1 MQKFLLLAA
10 ASMTAMSM
18 SAQTFGLEHAMAEKS
33 AINHFLNTEIG
44 KNFSEQQV
52 LDAMQQGKAMAG
64 CRKAKANESITI
76 INETFDKWTAG
87 SNDEPDATLLNADD
101 QEAVDALC
109 DEPGWTA
116 FYCTQA
122 GGAVYQSFDEVGD
135 NGPGYLMT
143 RDFDMT
149 KNQGVFR
156 FSARV
161 KNVNPNATAANLQ
174 YFVLNNDPEHM
185 EMKQANTLHMEYGE
199 WTDVEFIAH
208 VNTVYTAIMFYSW
221 SGKVLVDEVKV
232 EELLYALDTPT
243 NIQIAPVSGNAIK
256 VSCDPVEG
264 ATQYTFNAYSRN
276 SSDTFTATVN
286 EPEVTFEGWFNAK
299 EDVIVRVVASNDTE
313 DSYEGVTY
321 GPLIYNG
328 EVETPVALAATNVT
342 ENGFTAN
349 WEPSLWANTYEVSLV
364 RNHTVGDEPETI
376 YYMQEDFSEVTLDI
390 NDPSSTLM
398 TTDGNPVSLD
408 PYMNAKGW
416 NAYLVSLSTGMLA
429 LTNIYEAYGFPGMMF
444 TNEKD
449 FSFGGGKVRIS
460 GMGMTMA
467 DDVVVKVGFAEKQLT
482 MMGYSYNFLD
492 GAQEFEMS
500 PSGSMFDVEIEGG
513 TESSILL
520 IKMVDASPT
529 GDMAVFA
536 TLNISAEAAPGD
548 QFSAPYATVV
558 TPSDATSYDV
568 EVAFPAGDSFTYS
581 IVGKYGDKAS
591 AASEVITVE
600 APDPV
605 KLDRMEAHEQI
616 NAIFTL
622 DGRRVKANSLNELQ
636 NGTYIV
642 RGEKVMK

>member
-1 MQKFLLLAA
+1 
-10 ASMTAMSM
+10 MTAMSM

-64 CRKAKANESITI
+64 CRKAKANESINI

-87 SNDEPDATLLNADD
+87 SNDEPDATLVDVDN

-135 NGPGYLMT
+135 DGPGYLMT

-232 EELLYALDTPT
+232 EELLYTLDTPT
-243 NIQIAPVSGNAIK
+243 NIQIVPVSGNAIK

-286 EPEVTFEGWFNAK
+286 EPEVTFEGWFDAK

-321 GPLIYNG
+321 GPLLYNG

-449 FSFGGGKVRIS
+449 FSYGGGKVRIS

-467 DDVVVKVGFAEKQLT
+467 DDVVVKVGFAEKQPSA
-482 MMGYSYNFLD
+482 MGYTYNFLD

-500 PSGSMFDVEIEGG
+500 PAGSMFDVEIEGG

-548 QFSAPYATVV
+548 QFSAPYTTVV
-558 TPSDATSYDV
+558 TPSDATSYNV

-605 KLDRMEAHEQI
+605 KLDSMEAHEQI

>member
-1 MQKFLLLAA
+1 
-10 ASMTAMSM
+10 MTAMSM
-18 SAQTFGLEHAMAEKS
+18 TAQTFGLEHTMAEKS

-64 CRKAKANESITI
+64 CRKAKANESIVLI
-76 INETFDKWTAG
+76 DETFDKWTAG
-87 SNDEPDATLLNADD
+87 SNDEPDGVIVEADD

-109 DEPGWTA
+109 DEAGWTA
-116 FYCTQA
+116 FLCSQA
-122 GGAVYQSFDEVGD
+122 GGAVYQSYDEVGD
-135 NGPGYLMT
+135 DGPGYLMT

-174 YFVLNNDPEHM
+174 YFVLNNDPQHM

-199 WTDVEFIAH
+199 WTDVEFVAH
-208 VNTVYTAIMFYSW
+208 VNTEYTAIMFYSW
-221 SGKVLVDEVKV
+221 SGKVLVDGVKV
-232 EELLYALDTPT
+232 EELLYTLDTPS
-243 NIQIAPVSGNAIK
+243 NIQITPVSGNAIK
-256 VSCDPVEG
+256 VSCDPIEG
-264 ATQYTFNAYSRN
+264 ATQYTFDAVSRN
-276 SSDTFTATVN
+276 SSNHYLATVS
-286 EPEVTFEGWFNAK
+286 EPEVTFEGWFDAK
-299 EDVIVRVVASNDTE
+299 EDVIVRIVASNDTE

-321 GPLIYNG
+321 GPLVYDGVIDA
-328 EVETPVALAATNVT
+328 PVALDATNVT

-349 WEPSLWANTYEVSLV
+349 WEPSLWANTYEVALI

-429 LTNIYEAYGFPGMMF
+429 LTNIYEAFGFPGMLF
-444 TNEKD
+444 TDEKD
-449 FSFGGGKVRIS
+449 FSYGGGKVRIS

-467 DDVVVKVGFAEKQLT
+467 DDVVMKVGFAEKLNT
-482 MMGYSYNFLD
+482 SMGTSYNFLD

-520 IKMVDASPT
+520 IKMVDASPS

-548 QFSAPYATVV
+548 QFSSAFATVV
-558 TPSDATSYDV
+558 APSDATSYDV

-581 IVGKYGDKAS
+581 IVGKYGNN
-591 AASEVITVE
+591 ASEASEIVTVE
-600 APDPV
+600 APGTV
-605 KLDRMEAHEQI
+605 KLDRIEAHEQI

-622 DGRRVKANSLNELQ
+622 DGRRVNATSLNELQ

-642 RGEKVMK
+642 RGEKVVK

>member
-1 MQKFLLLAA
+1 MQKLLLLAA

-64 CRKAKANESITI
+64 SRKAKANESITI

-243 NIQIAPVSGNAIK
+243 NIQIVPVSGNAIK

-264 ATQYTFNAYSRN
+264 ATHYTFSAYSRN

-286 EPEVTFEGWFNAK
+286 EPEVTFEGWFDAK

-558 TPSDATSYDV
+558 TPSDVTSYDV

>member
-1 MQKFLLLAA
+1 
-10 ASMTAMSM
+10 MTAMGM

-116 FYCTQA
+116 FYCSQA

-135 NGPGYLMT
+135 DGPGYLMT

-232 EELLYALDTPT
+232 EELLYTLDTPT
-243 NIQIAPVSGNAIK
+243 NIQIVPVSGNAIK

-286 EPEVTFEGWFNAK
+286 EPEVTFEGWFDAK

-449 FSFGGGKVRIS
+449 FSYGGGKVRIS

-482 MMGYSYNFLD
+482 MMGYSYDFLD

-500 PSGSMFDVEIEGG
+500 PAGSMFDVEIEGG

-558 TPSDATSYDV
+558 TPSDATSYNV

-605 KLDRMEAHEQI
+605 KLDSMEAHEQI

>member
-1 MQKFLLLAA
+1 MQKLLLLAA

-64 CRKAKANESITI
+64 SRKAKANESITI

-135 NGPGYLMT
+135 DGPGYLMT

-243 NIQIAPVSGNAIK
+243 NIQIVPVSGNAIK

-264 ATQYTFNAYSRN
+264 ATHYTFSAYSRN

-286 EPEVTFEGWFNAK
+286 EPEVTFEGWFDAK
-299 EDVIVRVVASNDTE
+299 EDVIVRVVACNDTE

-558 TPSDATSYDV
+558 TPSDVTSYDV